1 MVDEE
6 KIRTVIEEDFELEM
20 VPLKIS
26 NPMKEK
32 KRKDRLLENISRLGQ
47 LVTYGTLAIGGVS
60 IVMGFIKSV

>member
-20 VPLKIS
+20 VPLKIT

-32 KRKDRLLENISRLGQ
+32 KRKDKLMLNISKLGQ
-47 LVTYGTLAIGGVS
+47 MITYATLGVGAAA
-60 IVMGFIKSV
+60 IVMGILKSV

>member
-6 KIRTVIEEDFELEM
+6 KIRTVIEEDFDLEM

-32 KRKDRLLENISRLGQ
+32 KRADNLLDNVSKLGQ
-47 LVTYGTLAIGGVS
+47 MITYATLGIGAVS
-60 IVMGFIKSV
+60 IIIGFTRSA

>member
-32 KRKDRLLENISRLGQ
+32 KKPDRLLENISKFG
-47 LVTYGTLAIGGVS
+47 
-60 IVMGFIKSV
+60 